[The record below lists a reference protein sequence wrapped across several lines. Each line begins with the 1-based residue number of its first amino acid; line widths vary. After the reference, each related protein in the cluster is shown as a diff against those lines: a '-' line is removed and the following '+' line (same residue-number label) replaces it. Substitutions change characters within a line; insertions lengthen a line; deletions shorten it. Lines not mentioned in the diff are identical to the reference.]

1 MYGYRGKDTRGNL
14 FALPTGE
21 IVYYVASLAVLYS
34 PESQVTY
41 SLYLFP
47 FSKYIFM
54 LQKIFRRN
62 ATTAAT
68 RTISSV
74 WRCTRSWR
82 CVPRA
87 RGQGTTRTPPTY
99 RSAEQQR

>member
-41 SLYLFP
+41 SSHLLFENI
-47 FSKYIFM
+47 FSC
-54 LQKIFRRN
+54 
-62 ATTAAT
+62 
-68 RTISSV
+68 
-74 WRCTRSWR
+74 W
-82 CVPRA
+82 
-87 RGQGTTRTPPTY
+87 
-99 RSAEQQR
+99 